1 MSKIILCSSK
11 TAETPFTFLNTK
23 VEIYTYEELCFY
35 IYNNTVLISR
45 SALSDKLFDWIRV
58 ELGMEEL
65 ADKLV
70 GLTNKTAYAQD
81 LLIEILSAGNYYTI
95 EEIKTYAEA
104 WQKYRKLGKL
114 QKAKL
119 KADGYLGYRRYI
131 KAATFY
137 DDIIAEVDDTTD
149 PVFLGNIYHNR
160 AVAAANNMDLDEAK
174 DFFLKAYELNENPES
189 LKSYFYVVAITSDT
203 STLRTEIRHLGLP
216 DEFLEEIMG
225 EIGESKDDVREMTIF
240 AMLQRAAYNKM
251 NKDMTDYDK
260 RMDIILSE
268 LKDDFREQAI

>member
-1 MSKIILCSSK
+1 MAQLILCNSK
-11 TAETPFTFLNTK
+11 PAETPFTFLNTK

-35 IYNNTVLISR
+35 IYNNTVLISK
-45 SALSDKLFDWIRV
+45 SALSDKLFEWIRTQ
-58 ELGMEEL
+58 LGMEEL
-65 ADKLV
+65 ADKLI
-70 GLTNKTAYAQD
+70 GLMNKTTFAQD
-81 LLIEILSAGNYYTI
+81 LLIEILSAGEYYSI

-104 WQKYRKLGKL
+104 WQKYRKLDRL

-119 KADGYLGYRRYI
+119 KADGYLAYRRYI

-137 DDIIAEVDDTTD
+137 DDIIQETNEKTD

-160 AVAAANNMDLDEAK
+160 AVAAANNLDLDEAK
-174 DFFLKAYELNENPES
+174 EFFLKAYELNENPDS
-189 LKSYFYVVAITSDT
+189 LKSYFYIVALTSDT
-203 STLRTEIRHLGLP
+203 ATLRTEIRHQGLP
-216 DEFLEEIMG
+216 DDYLEEILT

-251 NKDMTDYDK
+251 NKDMADYDK

>member
-1 MSKIILCSSK
+1 MSQIILCTSRQAS
-11 TAETPFTFLNTK
+11 TPFTFLNTK

-35 IYNNTVLISR
+35 IYNNTVLISK
-45 SALSDKLFDWIRV
+45 SALSDKLFNWIRE

-70 GLTNKTAYAQD
+70 GLMNKTTDAQD
-81 LLIEILSAGNYYTI
+81 LLIEILNEGNYYTP
-95 EEIKTYAEA
+95 EEIKTYASA

-114 QKAKL
+114 QRAKL
-119 KADGYLGYRRYI
+119 KADGYLAYRRYI

-137 DDIIAEVDDTTD
+137 DDIIDETDENTD

-160 AVAAANNMDLDEAK
+160 AVAAANNMDIQVAK
-174 DFFLKAYELNENPES
+174 EFFLKAYDLNQNPES
-189 LKSYFYVVAITSDT
+189 LRSYFYIVAITEDT
-203 STLRTEIRHLGLP
+203 ATLREEIRTRGLTE
-216 DEFLEEIMG
+216 DYFEDIME
-225 EIGESKDDVREMTIF
+225 EIGESKDDVREMKIF
-240 AMLQRAAYNKM
+240 SMLQRAAYNKM

-260 RMDIILSE
+260 RMDIILGE